1 MKGIIFDFNGT
12 LFWDSKY
19 NTEAWITF
27 SGTIRDHPLT
37 NDEMKI
43 LNGRNNR
50 VFLEY
55 IAGRKITEDEYEKWS
70 EGKEILYR
78 KNCKE
83 DVNNFHLAPGLTEL
97 LDFLKENHILMGI
110 ASMAGEGNINFYIE
124 NFNLL
129 NWFEKKNIIF
139 DDGKIPG
146 KPDPTIY
153 LIAAKQ
159 LNLDPKDCVVV
170 EDSTHGIEAAQRAG
184 IGMII
189 SLGHEKDLNDLVE
202 KYGVHSNINDFTD
215 FDRSIFQK

>member
-110 ASMAGEGNINFYIE
+110 ASMAGEGNINFYID
-124 NFNLL
+124 NFH
-129 NWFEKKNIIF
+129 
-139 DDGKIPG
+139 
-146 KPDPTIY
+146 
-153 LIAAKQ
+153 Q
-159 LNLDPKDCVVV
+159 
-170 EDSTHGIEAAQRAG
+170 
-184 IGMII
+184 
-189 SLGHEKDLNDLVE
+189 
-202 KYGVHSNINDFTD
+202 
-215 FDRSIFQK
+215 